1 MCVWCCVMATVAC
14 VCLYPLLSLLSL
26 FGGGD
31 VCVQYPALTQ
41 VDWEIYFGRGGM
53 GVRGRRI
60 N

>member
-14 VCLYPLLSLLSL
+14 VCVYPLLSL